1 MTPVREELKDIAHTL
16 TRGMGWGSR
25 EPFWL
30 SATFETFEIIVA
42 GNLPPSRLHWV
53 AFGGNGNSPH
63 LQSYPIIMIIFG
75 KYLNISFVAIYETA
89 PELPNEATTVKAGRT
104 GETPSLRVG

>member
-25 EPFWL
+25 EP
-30 SATFETFEIIVA
+30 
-42 GNLPPSRLHWV
+42 
-53 AFGGNGNSPH
+53 
-63 LQSYPIIMIIFG
+63 
-75 KYLNISFVAIYETA
+75 
-89 PELPNEATTVKAGRT
+89 PELPNEATTVKAGGT